1 VLYPNLNEN
10 YCNDYAQKHIP
21 TVQVAYAAASV
32 PNVATKNGPLC
43 GQQLP
48 VGELQLIR

>member
-1 VLYPNLNEN
+1 MKIIAVIMPKN
-10 YCNDYAQKHIP
+10 ISP